1 LTVCTNRFEALARTT
16 AVGLGISDIPL
27 VVVSHPIGGISAGEV
42 IAKADSI
49 LDKVISRLTE

>member
-1 LTVCTNRFEALARTT
+1 VTICTNRFETLARAT
-16 AVGLGISDIPL
+16 ATGLGIPNIPL

-49 LDKVISRLTE
+49 LDKVISRLIE